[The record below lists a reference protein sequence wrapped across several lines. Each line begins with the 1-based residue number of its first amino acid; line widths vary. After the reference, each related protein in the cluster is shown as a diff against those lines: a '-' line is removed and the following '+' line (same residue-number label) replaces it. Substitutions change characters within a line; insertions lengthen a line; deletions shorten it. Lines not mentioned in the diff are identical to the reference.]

1 MNDAVHIL
9 NGLMNVGSR
18 NEHQSLKYSRLSA
31 YYIRGM
37 QGVVAQEDKW
47 RLINLGEYPVNNE
60 KSQEI
65 YRKQHLIEKKSL
77 YKNRDSGHI
86 QILKNIYA
94 SLIFFS

>member
-47 RLINLGEYPVNNE
+47 RLTKFRGIPC
-60 KSQEI
+60 
-65 YRKQHLIEKKSL
+65 
-77 YKNRDSGHI
+77 
-86 QILKNIYA
+86 
-94 SLIFFS
+94 